1 MRDSSQRFYPPLP
14 FTKNHIH
21 KLEYGL
27 RSWFYGHDRIYKEV
41 ASCPHPRTIFDFLDV
56 ERYGPPPSPACNDSD
71 SGTVRKMDESS
82 RNEVWLCSIVNRTLL
97 PLWTLLPVN
106 EGGYVPHNTWN
117 RKALALDSL
126 DACKAERVVL
136 AWPSPLSIFF
146 HILIISQ
153 YFVQSSTDL
162 VPY

>member
-1 MRDSSQRFYPPLP
+1 MTEILSPLP
-14 FTKNHIH
+14 LTKNHIH

-56 ERYGPPPSPACNDSD
+56 EQHGPPPSPACNDSALD
-71 SGTVRKMDESS
+71 SVRKMDDAS
-82 RNEVWLCSIVNRTLL
+82 RNKAWLCSTVSRTLL
-97 PLWTLLPVN
+97 PSWTLLPAN
-106 EGGYVPHNTWN
+106 EGVCVPRNTWN
-117 RKALALDSL
+117 RKARALDSL

-153 YFVQSSTDL
+153 YFVQSSTVL